1 MFSVSFMNMPFTIIW
16 RGFAWNFFFW
26 CVGYY
31 FGIPH
36 KVNFISLSVS
46 LEQKVTRNSIYLI
59 FYKVSTNSSLK
70 LKKNAYHILWNE
82 VEDSV
87 TFLLCVLFMLLTA
100 AFVSE
105 MQSSAYKGI
114 SFTFLWYYFV
124 PLKVYR
130 VLFTVGIG
138 ANINK
143 IVQLIACILEL
154 IHIVSFVA

>member
-1 MFSVSFMNMPFTIIW
+1 
-16 RGFAWNFFFW
+16 
-26 CVGYY
+26 
-31 FGIPH
+31 
-36 KVNFISLSVS
+36 
-46 LEQKVTRNSIYLI
+46 
-59 FYKVSTNSSLK
+59 
-70 LKKNAYHILWNE
+70 
-82 VEDSV
+82 
-87 TFLLCVLFMLLTA
+87 
-100 AFVSE
+100 